1 MGFAVGFQSYGHQ
14 LDIEAGKITMA
25 AGGGEGGFGVRVVDG
40 GRFGFA
46 HLVDVSGAQRAVE
59 QAVAIAQKS
68 PSIKGFVLPS
78 EQPAQ
83 QVGGRMDT
91 SLLDLSPEDLL
102 EQADTVLSAV
112 HSLDERA
119 VVTGGGCWHF
129 RYRRL
134 HDEQRRR
141 AVNRHDDIP
150 RPRPSGD
157 ARRGR

>member
-1 MGFAVGFQSYGHQ
+1 MLPDGAEDRLLASANILADACKASGVAQWDLVGFQSYGHQ

-112 HSLDERA
+112 HSLD
-119 VVTGGGCWHF
+119 
-129 RYRRL
+129 
-134 HDEQRRR
+134 
-141 AVNRHDDIP
+141 
-150 RPRPSGD
+150 
-157 ARRGR
+157 